1 MFTFLFWCRQNEL
14 HKTMKQEKSQVFEYF
29 KNKPKALKVGIYFS
43 TDLLSSRVKK
53 HFLQNRNQF
62 DEGMSQLDNLSL
74 KGV

>member
-1 MFTFLFWCRQNEL
+1 M
-14 HKTMKQEKSQVFEYF
+14 
-29 KNKPKALKVGIYFS
+29 KVGIYFS